1 MIAQFVVRLICG
13 MSLTW
18 VLMPRAEVTCG
29 FFRIQALVTLGLAVL
44 AAVTLGQQPA
54 IAGELSWLTH
64 RAAVVLA
71 VIIAVTS
78 YVASVLWMLGRRG
91 PGDLALY
98 TVAANA
104 TALLL
109 GSTTR
114 AITPAACFAALNE
127 LSAAWLVGGAVTAML
142 LGHWHLTATSMSLT
156 PLTRLTQLLGAA
168 ALIRVAIAAIG
179 LWTMPDHEFSQVEQ
193 IWLFL
198 RWSAGC
204 IGPVVMALLVWRIL
218 RFRNTQSATG
228 VLFAAV
234 ILIFIG
240 ETTAALLSQET
251 GWPL

>member
-18 VLMPRAEVTCG
+18 LLMPRAKVTCG
-29 FFRIQALVTLGLAVL
+29 FFRIQTLVTLGLSVL

-54 IAGELSWLTH
+54 IVENLNWLSH
-64 RAAVVLA
+64 RAAVMLA
-71 VIIAVTS
+71 VFIAATS
-78 YVASVLWMLGRRG
+78 YVASVFWMLGRRG
-91 PGDLALY
+91 PGDLGLY
-98 TVAANA
+98 TIAAGA
-104 TALLL
+104 TVLLL
-109 GSTTR
+109 GSTTGR
-114 AITPAACFAALNE
+114 ISSAACFSALNE
-127 LSAAWLVGGAVTAML
+127 LSAAWLLGGAVTAML
-142 LGHWHLTATSMSLT
+142 LGHWHLTATSMSLA
-156 PLTRLTQLLGAA
+156 PLTRLNQLLGAA
-168 ALIRVAIAAIG
+168 ALVRVAMAAFG

-240 ETTAALLSQET
+240 DTAAALLSQDT